1 MIENYDLLKLVE
13 TGSTLTS
20 ALALT
25 LLNQRTSGAILMV
38 VSQMNEQI
46 HAGDAGAKAHEG

>member
-1 MIENYDLLKLVE
+1 MENYELFELVK
-13 TGSTLTS
+13 TGSPMTR

-38 VSQMNEQI
+38 ASQMNEQI
-46 HAGDAGAKAHEG
+46 HGEYTGGKTHAE